1 MESTNHAGVTDMP
14 SFYAAVERLEA
25 ELRTYKEGV
34 GKISALQDR
43 TLGSIADS
51 QVQSELDS
59 IIEHTKQAAQ
69 RLRNGIKELQALG
82 SDSREGQIR
91 AKRVR

>member
-1 MESTNHAGVTDMP
+1 MESTNYSSITDMR

-25 ELRTYKEGV
+25 ELRAYKEGV
-34 GKISALQDR
+34 EQISALQDR

-51 QVQSELDS
+51 QVQNELDS
-59 IIEHTKQAAQ
+59 IVEHTRQTAQ
-69 RLRNGIKELQALG
+69 RLRNGIKELQAIG
-82 SDSREGQIR
+82 SESREGQIR

>member
-1 MESTNHAGVTDMP
+1 MESTNYSSITDMR

-34 GKISALQDR
+34 QQISALQDR

-51 QVQSELDS
+51 RVQSELDS
-59 IIEHTKQAAQ
+59 VVEQTRQTAQ
-69 RLRNGIKELQALG
+69 RLRKGIKELQATG
-82 SDSREGQIR
+82 SESREGQIR